1 MLASSITQRLLD
13 PIPTTRRVGWVATV
27 AMGLVALSTTPAQA
41 ADIRFAGV
49 LPHGQVMEKPVES
62 LLERRYRHVV
72 RQQFDFSCG
81 AAALATLLKHAYGL
95 NLDEATVLAGMWG
108 VSDPEQVRTRGFSLL
123 EMKHYLEKLGY
134 RGRGYEIDLSRLG
147 RINVPT
153 IVLMDVNGYQHFV
166 VLKTVSDGWVHVAD
180 PALGNKRY
188 SVDEFIETWPSRT
201 VFAVIGPGF
210 DRQTVLLDRTDIPS
224 SGALHRRS
232 GSGAIPTAD
241 LLDFGFTHADLF

>member
-1 MLASSITQRLLD
+1 MQSTFAPSAPSS
-13 PIPTTRRVGWVATV
+13 PIRRVRASGWTLALVGVIATIIAAPV
-27 AMGLVALSTTPAQA
+27 QA
-41 ADIRFAGV
+41 AEVRFAGV
-49 LPHGQVMEKPVES
+49 LPHGQVVEKPVES

-123 EMKHYLEKLGY
+123 EMKHYLERLGY

-166 VLKTVSDGWVHVAD
+166 VLKTAGDGYVHVAD

-188 SVDEFIETWPSRT
+188 STEEFIAAWPSQT

-210 DRQTVLLDRTDIPS
+210 DRKTVLLEGTNIPS

-232 GSGAIPTAD
+232 GRIPTAD
-241 LLDFGFTHADLF
+241 LLDFGFQHADLF

>member
-1 MLASSITQRLLD
+1 MLASSITQRSLG
-13 PIPTTRRVGWVATV
+13 PIPTGFRFGWVAIM
-27 AMGLVALSTTPAQA
+27 AMGLTAMSASPAQGA
-41 ADIRFAGV
+41 EIRFAGI

-166 VLKTVSDGWVHVAD
+166 VLKTAGDGFVHVAD

-188 SVDEFIETWPSRT
+188 TTEEFIEAWPSQT

-210 DRQTVLLDRTDIPS
+210 DRQTVLLERTNIPS
-224 SGALHRRS
+224 SGDLHRRS
-232 GSGAIPTAD
+232 GQIPKAD
-241 LLDFGFTHADLF
+241 LLDFGFQHADLF

>member
-1 MLASSITQRLLD
+1 MQAPLIRSF
-13 PIPTTRRVGWVATV
+13 IPTRTRMPWASAWLSVVT
-27 AMGLVALSTTPAQA
+27 GLVTTMVVPPTQGANV
-41 ADIRFAGV
+41 RFAGV
-49 LPHGQVMEKPVES
+49 LPHGQVVEKPVES
-62 LLERRYRHVV
+62 LLERRYRNVV

-123 EMKHYLEKLGY
+123 EMKHYLERLGY

-166 VLKTVSDGWVHVAD
+166 VLKTAGDGYVHVAD

-188 SVDEFIETWPSRT
+188 TTEEFIEAWPSRT

-210 DRQTVLLDRTDIPS
+210 DRQTVLLERTDIPS
-224 SGALHRRS
+224 SGDLHRRT
-232 GSGAIPTAD
+232 GQVPTAD
-241 LLDFGFTHADLF
+241 LLDFGFQHADLF

>member
-1 MLASSITQRLLD
+1 MCLAAGCLFAVGLSST
-13 PIPTTRRVGWVATV
+13 
-27 AMGLVALSTTPAQA
+27 QA
-41 ADIRFAGV
+41 ADVRFAGI

-62 LLERRYRHVV
+62 MLERRYRHVV

-81 AAALATLLKHAYGL
+81 AAALATLLRYGYGL
-95 NLDEATVLAGMWG
+95 KLDEATVLAGMWG

-123 EMKHYLEKLGY
+123 EMKHYLERLGY
-134 RGRGYEIDLSRLG
+134 RGRGYEIDLTRLG

-166 VLKTVSDGWVHVAD
+166 VLKRAGDGYVHVAD

-188 SVDEFIETWPSRT
+188 TKDEFIQAWPSKT

-210 DRQTVLLDRTDIPS
+210 DRQTVLLERTDIPS
-224 SGALHRRS
+224 SRGLHRRS
-232 GSGAIPTAD
+232 GEVPTAD
-241 LLDFGFTHADLF
+241 LLDFGFQHADLF

>member
-1 MLASSITQRLLD
+1 MTS
-13 PIPTTRRVGWVATV
+13 
-27 AMGLVALSTTPAQA
+27 PAQVGFATRFAFGALLAMTATAASLPLSQARA
-41 ADIRFAGV
+41 ADIRFAGI
-49 LPHGQVMEKPVES
+49 LPHGQVMQKPVES

-123 EMKHYLEKLGY
+123 EMKQYLERLGY
-134 RGRGYEIDLSRLG
+134 RGRGYEIDLNRLG

-166 VLKTVSDGWVHVAD
+166 VLKTAADGYVHVAD

-188 SVDEFIETWPSRT
+188 TTEEFIEAWPSQT

-210 DRQTVLLDRTDIPS
+210 DRQTVLLERTNIPS
-224 SGALHRRS
+224 SGDLHRRS
-232 GSGAIPTAD
+232 GEVPTAD
-241 LLDFGFTHADLF
+241 LLDFGFQHADLF

>member
-1 MLASSITQRLLD
+1 MQRSIRAIRIPCRVAAWPHRVTRLL
-13 PIPTTRRVGWVATV
+13 A
-27 AMGLVALSTTPAQA
+27 AMGMTVLMTQPIHA
-41 ADIRFAGV
+41 ADVRFAGV

-62 LLERRYRHVV
+62 LLERRYRNVV

-81 AAALATLLKHAYGL
+81 AAALATLLKYAYGL

-123 EMKHYLEKLGY
+123 EMKHYLERLGY
-134 RGRGYEIDLSRLG
+134 RGRGYEIDLTRLG

-166 VLKTVSDGWVHVAD
+166 VLKTAGDGYVHVAD

-188 SVDEFIETWPSRT
+188 TTEAFIEAWPSRT

-210 DRQTVLLDRTDIPS
+210 DRQTVLLEHTDIPS
-224 SGALHRRS
+224 SGELHRRS
-232 GSGAIPTAD
+232 GQVPTAD
-241 LLDFGFTHADLF
+241 LLDFGFQHADLF